1 MRKKRSPGRL
11 KPSQDKSLPNRPPV
25 LTIDVLKADY
35 GRKQAEIRSRLSEF
49 HTIIEK
55 GDEAVFTELCF
66 CILAANSSA
75 EMGMK
80 SLAAIQ
86 DIVIRGEL
94 PALQQRLC
102 RGFRYWR
109 KRPSYIVHTRDYLNK
124 EHGFKLCNLLRSFSD
139 HDERRDFLVFNR
151 DIKGIGYKEASH
163 FLRNIGYRGYAILDK
178 HILNSLAV
186 LGVIR
191 KSRKP
196 LNPARYRRIEKKMR
210 AFAQRIGIDMD
221 ELDLLLW
228 SRETG
233 KILK

>member
-1 MRKKRSPGRL
+1 L
-11 KPSQDKSLPNRPPV
+11 TVQDLRN
-25 LTIDVLKADY
+25 DY
-35 GRKQAEIRSRLSEF
+35 LQKGGMIRSRLEEF
-49 HTIIEK
+49 EARFQA
-55 GDEAVFTELCF
+55 GDEAIFKELCF

-80 SLAAIQ
+80 SLAAIE
-86 DIVIRGEL
+86 DIVLESDL
-94 PALQQRLC
+94 STLQNRLN

-109 KRPSYIVHTRDYLNK
+109 VRPSYIVHTRDYLNR
-124 EHGFKLCNLLRSFSD
+124 EYGFRLRELLQSFSNP
-139 HDERRDFLVFNR
+139 ETRRTFLAQNKN
-151 DIKGIGYKEASH
+151 IKGIGMKEASH

-178 HILNSLAV
+178 HIRNSLSE

-196 LNPARYRRIEKKMR
+196 LSSERYRRVEQKMR
-210 AFAQRIGIDMD
+210 AFSEHIGIDMD

-228 SRETG
+228 SRKTG

>member
-1 MRKKRSPGRL
+1 MRQRQSP
-11 KPSQDKSLPNRPPV
+11 PF
-25 LTIDVLKADY
+25 LTIQDLTNDY
-35 GRKQAEIRSRLSEF
+35 LQKGETIRSRLKEF
-49 HTIIEK
+49 EERFQA
-55 GDEAVFTELCF
+55 GDEAIFKELCF

-80 SLAAIQ
+80 SLAAIE
-86 DIVIRGEL
+86 DIVLEADL
-94 PALQQRLC
+94 STLQNRLN

-109 KRPSYIVHTRDYLNK
+109 VRPSYIVHTRDYLRR
-124 EHGFKLCNLLRSFSD
+124 EYGFRLREVLQSFSNP
-139 HDERRDFLVFNR
+139 ESRRTFLAHNK
-151 DIKGIGYKEASH
+151 DIKGIGMKEASH

-178 HILNSLAV
+178 HIRNSLAE

-196 LNPARYRRIEKKMR
+196 LSPDRYRRVEQKMQ
-210 AFAQRIGIDMD
+210 AFSERIGIDMD

-228 SRETG
+228 SRKTG